1 MPADRRRAR
10 GEAPLSGP
18 AVSVVVLTHDGA
30 SHLAA
35 CLESLAEDGWPSGD
49 VEVVV
54 VDNAS
59 KDGTADLVRAEFPG
73 VRLVPSATN
82 LGFAAGVR
90 LGAAESRG
98 EVLVLLNNDTRV
110 EKGWLPALAGALDR
124 APRDVAAVTGR
135 IVSWDGT
142 RVDYRDTLLTFDG
155 HAFQKDFGR
164 LHEEVR
170 DDPPGS
176 PRLAP
181 CGGNMAIRKGT
192 FLSHGGF
199 DDDFFAYLEDVDL
212 GLRLRSRGLGT
223 LYEPRAV
230 VRHRSGAT
238 GEALGIHNRGFLIEK
253 NAFATFY
260 KNFDDP
266 LRVALLPAVLL
277 TFLHRTERI
286 VRESSPDGALLAVD
300 PYAGEAPR
308 RPSSGLRQRLARAV
322 ARLLRVPE
330 AACGADLGA
339 PHALSNLRALHRI
352 AAGLPRLEEKRR
364 ENEARRTVSTRE
376 VLEGFP
382 LAVVPT
388 YPGDEE
394 LFGSEAFASLL
405 PADLPLRRL
414 SLGDV
419 MAWPP
424 L

>member
-1 MPADRRRAR
+1 V
-10 GEAPLSGP
+10 SVP
-18 AVSVVVLTHDGA
+18 AVSIVVLTHDGA
-30 SHLAA
+30 GHLAT
-35 CLESLAEDGWPSGD
+35 CLASLAEDGWPSGD

-59 KDGTADLVRAEFPG
+59 GDGTAALVRSEFPA
-73 VRLVPSATN
+73 VRLLPSATN

-90 LGAAESRG
+90 FGADGSRG
-98 EVLVLLNNDTRV
+98 KTLVFLNNDTKV
-110 EKGWLPALAGALDR
+110 ERGWLSALVSALER
-124 APRDVAAVTGR
+124 SPRDVAAVTGR

-142 RVDYRDTLLTFDG
+142 KVDYRDTLLTFDG

-164 LHEEVR
+164 PLAQVR
-170 DDPPGS
+170 DDPPGA

-181 CGGNMAIRKGT
+181 CGGNMAIRKET
-192 FLSHGGF
+192 FLAQGGF

-223 LYEPRAV
+223 VYEPRAV

-266 LRVALLPAVLL
+266 LRLALLPAVLL

-286 VRESSPDGALLAVD
+286 VRETSPDGDLLTVD
-300 PYAGEAPR
+300 PYRAAPR
-308 RPSSGLRQRLARAV
+308 PGSGARGGLRQRLVRALARQ
-322 ARLLRVPE
+322 LRVPE
-330 AACGADLGA
+330 PECGADLGA
-339 PHALSNLRALHRI
+339 PHSLSSLRALHRI

-364 ENEARRTVSTRE
+364 ENERLRTVPTRE
-376 VLEGFP
+376 LLESFP
-382 LAVVPT
+382 LAIVPT

-394 LFGSEAFASLL
+394 LFASDAFAALL

-414 SLGDV
+414 ALRDV
-419 MAWPP
+419 MAWPAG
-424 L
+424 